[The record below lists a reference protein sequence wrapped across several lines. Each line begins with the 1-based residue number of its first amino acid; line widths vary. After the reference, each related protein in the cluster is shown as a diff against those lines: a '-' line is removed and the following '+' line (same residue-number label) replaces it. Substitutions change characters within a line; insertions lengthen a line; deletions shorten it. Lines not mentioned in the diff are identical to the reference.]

1 MDCIVGGRIPT
12 TERHDMSKVIVQGF
26 EYSSEQP
33 PVGFVTLTTLDSDRI
48 LYGVFASV
56 QEAAAFGGKLVNATV
71 VPIYQPSLH

>member
-1 MDCIVGGRIPT
+1 
-12 TERHDMSKVIVQGF
+12 MSKVIVQGF

-56 QEAAAFGGKLVNATV
+56 